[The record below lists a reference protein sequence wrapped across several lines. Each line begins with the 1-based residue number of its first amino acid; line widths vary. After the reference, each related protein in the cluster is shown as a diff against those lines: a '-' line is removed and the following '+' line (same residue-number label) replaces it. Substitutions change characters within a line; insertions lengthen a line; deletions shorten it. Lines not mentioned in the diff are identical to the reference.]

1 MHSLAAIHYLDQNC
15 TKTMQNIQTKKKS
28 GKGIKA
34 ALCKN
39 LHLFKYFCTSLMS
52 ACISEISQLI
62 PLSDPTSA
70 LVCVHQAFPQTI
82 DIYRPRMI
90 DGNSHTPLN
99 SH

>member
-1 MHSLAAIHYLDQNC
+1 MNHETLKLKHDYIL
-15 TKTMQNIQTKKKS
+15 
-28 GKGIKA
+28 KA

-39 LHLFKYFCTSLMS
+39 LHLFKYFFTSLMS

-70 LVCVHQAFPQTI
+70 LVCVHQAFPQTV
-82 DIYRPRMI
+82 DIYRPVMI
-90 DGNSHTPLN
+90 DGNSHTPLK